1 MQEALREIDEKPL
14 IFQCFLK
21 IRLLKNQEK
30 SIIFIKKNVLNFDPV
45 LGMLLG
51 GFWTLR
57 PGTLPNSP
65 MTPPRR
71 PQTLPRCAYRHL
83 RWLQDL
89 PRTSQYASKS
99 AQEAS
104 KVPQDS
110 PRTPPRPSRGR
121 FFELWWWIWGGFPF
135 PSPELSQKRW
145 NQAWIQ
151 SSTLNMP
158 IPACPHTF
166 LLQDT
171 AVPA

>member
-1 MQEALREIDEKPL
+1 MNNMIKMEYSELNELKKSEISSEK
-14 IFQCFLK
+14 LK
-21 IRLLKNQEK
+21 KRLEFR
-30 SIIFIKKNVLNFDPV
+30 SSFGYASWWVLDLPNPPK
-45 LGMLLG
+45 
-51 GFWTLR
+51 TR
-57 PGTLPNSP
+57 PGTLPNPS

-83 RWLQDL
+83 RWLQDI

-135 PSPELSQKRW
+135 SSPDLSQKRW